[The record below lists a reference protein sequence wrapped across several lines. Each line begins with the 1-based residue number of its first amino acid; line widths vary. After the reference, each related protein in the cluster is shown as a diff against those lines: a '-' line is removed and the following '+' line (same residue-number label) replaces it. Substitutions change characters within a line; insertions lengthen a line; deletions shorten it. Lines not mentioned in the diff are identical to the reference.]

1 MRLVDADLIEKQ
13 FDSNTWQGE
22 MMIAIARGL
31 PTAYDVGKVVEKLA
45 EKIEDNIDIDTG
57 ERCDNWFVDVQNELI
72 EECIDIVKAGGKDE

>member
-31 PTAYDVGKVVEKLA
+31 PTAYDVEKVICQLNEVINNVINHERDFISEKEVYSLLLYFVEIIKR
-45 EKIEDNIDIDTG
+45 G
-57 ERCDNWFVDVQNELI
+57 GVDE
-72 EECIDIVKAGGKDE
+72 